1 MRFCEQYKIV
11 PIFAD
16 VDLSGGA
23 TGDSINMKG
32 YHSATFIFLSTLT
45 NWTAG
50 PDIILYEGAT
60 DGATTNAMTFSY
72 RAGSAAVA
80 SLTSD
85 VLTAWAT
92 SAELALG
99 NDEEGFMYIIEVEG
113 AEMTD
118 GYDWLT
124 IVLDSD
130 ASAGEGFCVAIL
142 KPRYPQLDIPTALV

>member
-1 MRFCEQYKIV
+1 MRFCEQYKVV

-16 VDLSGGA
+16 ADLSGGA
-23 TGDSINMKG
+23 TGDSINMKN
-32 YHSATFIFLSTLT
+32 YHSAAFIFLSTLT

-50 PDIILYEGAT
+50 SDIKLYSGAT
-60 DGATTNAMTFSY
+60 DGVTTTAMTFAY

-85 VLTAWAT
+85 VLGAWAT

-99 NDEEGFMYIIEVEG
+99 ANEEGYMYIIEVE
-113 AEMTD
+113 AIDMTE
-118 GYDWLT
+118 GHDWLS

-130 ASAGEGFCVAIL
+130 ASAGEAFCIAIL
-142 KPRYPQLDIPTALV
+142 KPRYAQLDIPTALA